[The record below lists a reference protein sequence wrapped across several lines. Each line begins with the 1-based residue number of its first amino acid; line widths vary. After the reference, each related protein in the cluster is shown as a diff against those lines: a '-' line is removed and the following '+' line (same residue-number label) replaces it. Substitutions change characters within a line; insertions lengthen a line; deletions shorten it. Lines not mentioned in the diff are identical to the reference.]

1 MPEAARED
9 QAGGAD
15 DSEDERESHFTRRLR
30 LRAPRAA
37 DAAALAIAVGNPR
50 VAMSLFDV
58 PYPYER
64 ADAEGW
70 IERARVP
77 SKAPGTTLVAL
88 QLASGELV
96 GAGFHRPSDIWPG
109 GFDLSFWVAEPFW
122 GQGFGTEIAHAVVD
136 NAFEEG
142 RAERLWCAIRVTS
155 APARRVAEKCGF
167 QFRDT
172 GLVRSL
178 ASRGTVPVERF
189 VLERRVWASLKAWGN
204 EGRGNEARGHES
216 RGNEGR
222 GNEGRAPQ
230 RLQAGERGLAGRDR
244 SAAKTEGDAS
254 DAA

>member
-1 MPEAARED
+1 MPEAVRED
-9 QAGGAD
+9 ETAE
-15 DSEDERESHFTRRLR
+15 EDETRGYATKRLR
-30 LRAPRAA
+30 LRTPQAE

-88 QLASGELV
+88 AAGAGELV
-96 GAGFHRPSDIWPG
+96 GAGFHRPSDSWPG

-122 GQGFGTEIAHAVVD
+122 GRGFGTEIAHAVID
-136 NAFEEG
+136 HAFEAG
-142 RAERLWCAIRVTS
+142 GAERLWCAIRVTS
-155 APARRVAEKCGF
+155 APARRVVEKCGF

-178 ASRGTVPVERF
+178 ATRGTVPVERF
-189 VLERRVWASLKAWGN
+189 VLERRVWTSLKAWGSERGPGGN
-204 EGRGNEARGHES
+204 VRGSRGPSGRG
-216 RGNEGR
+216 GR
-222 GNEGRAPQ
+222 T
-230 RLQAGERGLAGRDR
+230 
-244 SAAKTEGDAS
+244 AKVGDDAS

>member
-1 MPEAARED
+1 MPEARTDESGGED
-9 QAGGAD
+9 TSD
-15 DSEDERESHFTRRLR
+15 DERESRFTRRLR
-30 LRAPRAA
+30 LRTPRAA
-37 DAAALAIAVGNPR
+37 DAASLAIAVGNPR

-88 QLASGELV
+88 QVASGELV
-96 GAGFHRPSDIWPG
+96 GAGFHRPSDSWPG

-122 GQGFGTEIAHAVVD
+122 GNGFGTEIAHAVVD
-136 NAFEEG
+136 HAFEAG
-142 RAERLWCAIRVTS
+142 GAERLWCAIRVTS

-178 ASRGTVPVERF
+178 ATRGTVPVERF
-189 VLERRVWASLKAWGN
+189 VLERRVWASLKAWGS
-204 EGRGNEARGHES
+204 EPAVIGAPRESRAGREAR
-216 RGNEGR
+216 
-222 GNEGRAPQ
+222 
-230 RLQAGERGLAGRDR
+230 
-244 SAAKTEGDAS
+244 AAKDEDDAS

>member
-1 MPEAARED
+1 MPEAVRED
-9 QAGGAD
+9 QTGGEDGA
-15 DSEDERESHFTRRLR
+15 EDETRSYGTRRLL

-88 QLASGELV
+88 ASRTGDLV

-122 GQGFGTEIAHAVVD
+122 GQGYGTEIAHAVID
-136 NAFEEG
+136 HAFESG
-142 RAERLWCAIRVTS
+142 GAERLWCAIRVTS

-178 ASRGTVPVERF
+178 ATRGTVPVERF
-189 VLERRVWASLKAWGN
+189 VLERRVWTSLKAWGS
-204 EGRGNEARGHES
+204 ERGSVGDPRSHRGLKGRGG
-216 RGNEGR
+216 
-222 GNEGRAPQ
+222 
-230 RLQAGERGLAGRDR
+230 R
-244 SAAKTEGDAS
+244 SADVGDDAS